1 MIRIVLDYNTYFTAV
16 INGVRIMKGILE
28 EYKSKIVPL
37 GKSVDEETGHKIA
50 STLISFRMDLYDR
63 AIEQADNAL
72 NRLEKKGN
80 EFGVIKKSLQIIR
93 EEAKKLVGS
102 KSSVKSQY
110 TWEGDTASEEY
121 AYKEDTSRIELSF
134 EDNEIK
140 YLPIQLPDEDI
151 EVLETYNRDNALIL
165 LYIISSI
172 SSPYD
177 EPALDEYMKKY
188 SLLKMKH
195 YLKK

>member
-1 MIRIVLDYNTYFTAV
+1 
-16 INGVRIMKGILE
+16 MKGIPE
-28 EYKSKIVPL
+28 QYKSRIMPL
-37 GKSVDEETGHKIA
+37 GKSVDEPTGHKIA

-63 AIEQADNAL
+63 VIEQADNAI

-80 EFGVIKKSLQIIR
+80 EFGVIKKSLQIVR

-110 TWEGDTASEEY
+110 TWEGETASEEY
-121 AYKEDTSRIELSF
+121 EYKDDTSRIELTF
-134 EDNEIK
+134 EEDEIK
-140 YLPIQLPDEDI
+140 YLPIQLPETDV
-151 EVLETYNRDNALIL
+151 EVRETYNRDNALIL
-165 LYIISSI
+165 LYVVASI

-177 EPALDEYMKKY
+177 ESALDEYMKKY

-195 YLKK
+195 YLEK